1 VSGADRR
8 KEHRCWSKIIMNETA
23 FGVSLR
29 PVAVLKKYGGILS
42 VRTTAYI
49 CIVLVAALA
58 SYWHWIRTRS
68 IFACTADGYTADQ
81 YVANCNATGYGDYE
95 HGAFW
100 YGLEPS
106 ALNFAKE
113 ADVLFL
119 GNSRLQFA
127 FSTSA
132 TANWFSAAFSRYYLL
147 GFSYYENMT
156 FLKPLLSKL
165 NPRAKVY
172 VISLDDFFEQTE
184 SPPVKTIFHDPS
196 ARSTYETK
204 RLWQSPHEWVCR
216 MVPAICR
223 REHTIFR
230 SRETGAYSRSGHF
243 SVENVTPVSYDRG
256 VSEDVVKRNTAAA
269 IDFLSRLPVQK
280 DCVILTM
287 TPTTG
292 TKVENYNAIAAALG
306 KVLVMPQIPGLQTFD
321 GSHLDPPSAERWSQA
336 FFQAAGPEIRS
347 CLKKQGARQP

>member
-1 VSGADRR
+1 
-8 KEHRCWSKIIMNETA
+8 MNETA
-23 FGVSLR
+23 LGVSLK
-29 PVAVLKKYGGILS
+29 PVASSKKQGGLLS
-42 VRTTAYI
+42 VRTSAYI
-49 CIVLVAALA
+49 CIVLVAALG

-68 IFACTADGYTADQ
+68 IFACTADGYTVDQ

-106 ALNFAKE
+106 ALNFARN

-132 TANWFSAAFSRYYLL
+132 TADWFSAASARYYLL
-147 GFSYYENMT
+147 GFSYFENMI
-156 FLKPLLSKL
+156 FAEPLLSKL
-165 NPRAKVY
+165 RPLAKVY
-172 VISLDDFFEQTE
+172 VISVDDFFERTE
-184 SPPVKTIFHDPS
+184 SPPVKTIFHDPA
-196 ARSTYETK
+196 ARSRYETK
-204 RLWQSPHEWVCR
+204 RLWQSAHERVCK

-223 REHTIFR
+223 RENTIFR

-243 SVENVTPVSYDRG
+243 SVENITPASYDRG
-256 VSEDVVKRNTAAA
+256 VSEDVVKRNAAAA

-287 TPTTG
+287 TPTVG
-292 TKVENYNAIAAALG
+292 TKIENFEAIAAALG
-306 KVLVMPQIPGLQTFD
+306 KVLVMPEIPGLQTFD

-336 FFQAAGPEIRS
+336 FFEAAGPEIRS
-347 CLKKQGARQP
+347 CLEKHAASLR